1 MKFNTS
7 TYPLVSRSTAI
18 LFMVLFVVSALSSQ
32 AQGEEPPAVNVKL
45 VHAQNQKL
53 SPLMTVPGTV
63 VSRNDGRIA
72 AEVTGRLL
80 EVVEVGTRVKKGDLL
95 ARLDWQPLQFQLEEN
110 ITSVKRLEASLKY
123 QQQQVE
129 RLTKLSQT
137 NNTAVNQLDQAI
149 SQRDMVAQDLSKAR
163 ITQQKTEY
171 QLERTTV
178 RAPFP
183 GQVVERFQQAGEFTS
198 IGKQVVRLVDTT
210 HVEIS
215 AQAPV
220 KIAQQLSSNMQVEIE
235 GLGKQQISKI
245 RSIVTVGDKRS
256 RNIELRI
263 VVPPGSWVVGAP
275 VKVNLPTEA
284 ARMVVTVPRDALILR
299 QNNIYLYKVTNEN
312 KAAKVTVQTGIGNGS
327 NIEVIGDVQSGDKV
341 VIRGGERLKDGQ
353 SVQDISTEINKT

>member
-1 MKFNTS
+1 MKLNS
-7 TYPLVSRSTAI
+7 IIHPLLFKSNLKLFIALLAI
-18 LFMVLFVVSALSSQ
+18 SVLSLQTQ
-32 AQGEEPPAVNVKL
+32 AAETPAVNVKM
-45 VHAQNQKL
+45 VQAQKQKL

-80 EVVEVGTRVKKGDLL
+80 EVAEVGTRVEKGDLL
-95 ARLDWQPLQFQLEEN
+95 ARLDWQPLQFQLDEN
-110 ITSVKRLEASLKY
+110 IASVKRLEASLKY

-137 NNTAVNQLDQAI
+137 NNTAVNQLDQAV

-171 QLERTTV
+171 QLERSV
-178 RAPFP
+178 IRAPFP
-183 GQVVERFQQAGEFTS
+183 GQVVERYQQAGEFSS

-220 KIAQQLSSNMQVEIE
+220 KVAHQLSSNMQVEIE

-245 RSIVTVGDKRS
+245 RSIVTVGDERS

-263 VVPPGSWVVGAP
+263 AIPAGTWVVGAP
-275 VKVNLPTEA
+275 VKVNLPTEV
-284 ARMVVTVPRDALILR
+284 AREVVTVPRDALILR
-299 QNNIYLYKVTNEN
+299 QDNIYLYKVTDEN
-312 KAAKVTVQTGIGNGS
+312 KAAKVTVQTGIGNGL
-327 NIEVIGDVQSGDKV
+327 NIEVIGDIQSGDKV

-353 SVQDISTEINKT
+353 SVQDITTQSNKT